1 MDRDHRRWQG
11 EGRFSAVAASV
22 QKHQAARGAP
32 APEGGRGTLF
42 FPPLGLALCALGGW
56 VGGWVW
62 GLLSGWEGCCG
73 CHSASL
79 SAST

>member
-11 EGRFSAVAASV
+11 EGLFSAVAASV

-56 VGGWVW
+56 VGG
-62 GLLSGWEGCCG
+62 SGG
-73 CHSASL
+73 S
-79 SAST
+79 

>member
-22 QKHQAARGAP
+22 QKHQAARGTP
-32 APEGGRGTLF
+32 APEGGSSTV
-42 FPPLGLALCALGGW
+42 FPTSFCTGW
-56 VGGWVW
+56 VGGRAW

-73 CHSASL
+73 CRSASL